1 MKVLTKAMTQ
11 KMREQAGIALP
22 FQYRSIP
29 MALAEEIN
37 RSYVAIPSTQAQN
50 LPRDQVYTAGNITE
64 ELTPVVKNER
74 AVISS
79 HASYLSN
86 LFDDTAGMV
95 ARFRAKVRHV
105 DFDTLVGTGLSGALA
120 AQLLAQSVSCH
131 FAVVRKSGE
140 STHSNNTVEG
150 VIGKRWLFVDDLVAS
165 GETRSRVKTA
175 MQSFCEIYE
184 FESVYVGDYLY
195 YNNTFHAK
203 EDGNV

>member
-1 MKVLTKAMTQ
+1 MKVITKAMTQ
-11 KMREQAGIALP
+11 KMRAHQARMALP
-22 FQYRSIP
+22 FQYHKIP
-29 MALAEEIN
+29 TEEID
-37 RSYVAIPSTQAQN
+37 RFYAPLPGALDGAAIA
-50 LPRDQVYTAGNITE
+50 TAVNIAKG
-64 ELTPVVKNER
+64 LTSVVKNER

-86 LFDDTAGMV
+86 LFEDPAGTV

-165 GETRSRVKTA
+165 GETRSRVKAA
-175 MQSFCEIYE
+175 MQSFCDEHG

-195 YNNTFHAK
+195 YGNTFRAK

>member
-1 MKVLTKAMTQ
+1 MK
-11 KMREQAGIALP
+11 P
-22 FQYRSIP
+22 FQYHSIP

-37 RSYVAIPSTQAQN
+37 RSYSAIES
-50 LPRDQVYTAGNITE
+50 YTAGNIP
-64 ELTPVVKNER
+64 ELTPVVKER
-74 AVISS
+74 VVISS

-86 LFDDTAGMV
+86 LFEDPAGTV

-175 MQSFCEIYE
+175 MQCFCEIHE

-195 YNNTFHAK
+195 YGNTFRAK
-203 EDGNV
+203 ENGNV

>member
-1 MKVLTKAMTQ
+1 MKVITKAMTQ
-11 KMREQAGIALP
+11 EQAGIALP
-22 FQYRSIP
+22 FQYRSISV
-29 MALAEEIN
+29 ALAEEIN
-37 RSYVAIPSTQAQN
+37 RAYSAIES
-50 LPRDQVYTAGNITE
+50 YTAGNIP
-64 ELTPVVKNER
+64 ELTPVVKER
-74 AVISS
+74 VVISS

-86 LFDDTAGMV
+86 LFEDPAGTV
-95 ARFRAKVRHV
+95 RRFRAKVRHV

-175 MQSFCEIYE
+175 MQSFCEIHG

-195 YNNTFHAK
+195 YGNTFRAK

>member
-1 MKVLTKAMTQ
+1 MKVITKAMTQ
-11 KMREQAGIALP
+11 QMREQGIK
-22 FQYRSIP
+22 YRQIP

-37 RSYVAIPSTQAQN
+37 RSYSA
-50 LPRDQVYTAGNITE
+50 TAGNITE

-86 LFDDTAGMV
+86 LFDDTAGTV
-95 ARFRAKVRHV
+95 ARFRAKVRNV

-175 MQSFCEIYE
+175 MQCFCEIHE

-195 YNNTFHAK
+195 YGNTFRAK

>member
-1 MKVLTKAMTQ
+1 MKVITKAMTQ
-11 KMREQAGIALP
+11 QMREQAINPPL
-22 FQYRSIP
+22 QYRSIP
-29 MALAEEIN
+29 MALAKEIN
-37 RSYVAIPSTQAQN
+37 RSYVAISSTQAQN
-50 LPRDQVYTAGNITE
+50 LPRDQVFYTAGNIP
-64 ELTPVVKNER
+64 ELTPVVKER
-74 AVISS
+74 VVISS

-86 LFDDTAGMV
+86 LFDDTAGTV

-175 MQSFCEIYE
+175 MQSFCEIHE

-195 YNNTFHAK
+195 YGNTFRAK

>member
-1 MKVLTKAMTQ
+1 MK
-11 KMREQAGIALP
+11 P

-37 RSYVAIPSTQAQN
+37 RSYSAIES
-50 LPRDQVYTAGNITE
+50 YTAGNITE

-74 AVISS
+74 TVVYS

-86 LFDDTAGMV
+86 LFEDPAGTV

-165 GETRSRVKTA
+165 GETRSRVKAA
-175 MQSFCEIYE
+175 MQSFCDEHG

-195 YNNTFHAK
+195 YGNTFRAK